1 MSNYIQNGGFEE
13 QVQYDPWQIPEWGGG
28 GTVGVYEGYIGKAVY
43 LYQWSQRHRSGA
55 IQIVNLD
62 TSPMKLTFWIRP
74 FPEGQSVGFEFL
86 FDDIVLFEENFTG
99 NNQEYDWEKITI
111 ILEPETGMHEIKF
124 SVLTGPEYYPEN
136 MSHVA
141 IDEISITATN

>member
-1 MSNYIQNGGFEE
+1 
-13 QVQYDPWQIPEWGGG
+13 
-28 GTVGVYEGYIGKAVY
+28 
-43 LYQWSQRHRSGA
+43 
-55 IQIVNLD
+55 
-62 TSPMKLTFWIRP
+62 MKLTFWIRP

-86 FDDIVLFEENFTG
+86 FDDIVFFEENFTG
-99 NNQEYDWEKITI
+99 NNHEYDWEKITI
-111 ILEPETGMHEIKF
+111 ILEPEIGMHEIKF